1 MVLLDDTN
9 SYWWLVRV
17 VKDMT
22 IGYLPAEH
30 IETPSERLARLNKHR
45 NIDLASKMLG
55 DQAERHQNSLIK
67 AFRKRSLKTVSFT
80 DPTYIEASD
89 IDYSTEEDEFAREF
103 FGHMTVR
110 DQTTDNQ
117 EKMDNKDEN
126 INVISPKSQLETE
139 EAGANELP
147 VTNLVTN
154 DSRRT
159 SNESADERDENKS
172 RSGSHRNTD
181 SFFQDDSVETRK
193 ITLTPNLLRDDSTSP
208 PLSLSNELK
217 DQKLHSLDKT
227 GKESPDVGKDKKER
241 KEKKE
246 KEKKPG
252 MLSGLFKR
260 KDRKN
265 KSIDED
271 IDEILGMKQLN
282 EPLQS
287 SLELNRDHDE
297 VQEDQKVRIQET
309 KTQSSNLEKQSG
321 SGDSPLGDSRQS
333 KVLGSSDSGT
343 VDRFEPSPKI
353 VPGTVTEEKSAE
365 EHGSI
370 SDSSAS
376 TSVTEQFRTG
386 NDPVDVTRTDIKTF
400 KSNTVTS
407 HGDIDSST
415 SLTATATDSAI
426 SSKDKPSETPMPIT
440 STNESNVNSQTL
452 VADNSSQDGSSSPIS
467 SASLESLKNK
477 DLSTK
482 PSIGNSTALA
492 TINTSWND
500 VNLKTYFENNFEIKD
515 MLINVFDNSGVIPA
529 GPEHPLTGNLF
540 KEENVMLADIASRL
554 NGMLENW
561 LDRKI
566 RTKTGRL

>member
-1 MVLLDDTN
+1 
-9 SYWWLVRV
+9 
-17 VKDMT
+17 MT

-67 AFRKRSLKTVSFT
+67 AFRKRGIKTVSFT

-89 IDYSTEEDEFAREF
+89 IDYSTEEDEFGREF
-103 FGHMTVR
+103 FGHMTIR
-110 DQTTDNQ
+110 DQVTDYQ

-126 INVISPKSQLETE
+126 VIVISQKPQPETE
-139 EAGANELP
+139 EAGTDELAQD
-147 VTNLVTN
+147 TNVVII
-154 DSRRT
+154 DSEKTKT
-159 SNESADERDENKS
+159 SNEPAEEVDDNKP

-193 ITLTPNLLRDDSTSP
+193 ITLTPNLLRDDSSSP

-217 DQKLHSLDKT
+217 DQKRPSLDKT

-241 KEKKE
+241 KEKKD

-271 IDEILGMKQLN
+271 IDEILGMKQLT
-282 EPLQS
+282 ESSQS
-287 SLELNRDHDE
+287 SPEHTRDHDE
-297 VQEDQKVRIQET
+297 AQEDQTERIQET
-309 KTQSSNLEKQSG
+309 KLHSSNLENNSG
-321 SGDSPLGDSRQS
+321 SGGSPLGDSSQS
-333 KVLGSSDSGT
+333 KVFGSLDSGT
-343 VDRFEPSPKI
+343 VDRIESAYSKI
-353 VPGTVTEEKSAE
+353 TPDTPAEEKSGE

-376 TSVTEQFRTG
+376 TSITEQSRTG
-386 NDPVDVTRTDIKTF
+386 NVPVEVIRIDQQPF
-400 KSNTVTS
+400 KSNAVTS
-407 HGDIDSST
+407 HLEIDNST
-415 SLTATATDSAI
+415 TLTDTTSDLSTWI
-426 SSKDKPSETPMPIT
+426 KDKPSEAPIQIT
-440 STNESNVNSQTL
+440 STSGSNANSQAL
-452 VADNSSQDGSSSPIS
+452 VVDSSSQDEFLSPVS
-467 SASLESLKNK
+467 SASPESLSVK

-482 PSIGNSTALA
+482 PSARNGTALA

-500 VNLKTYFENNFEIKD
+500 IHLKSFFDNNLEVKD
-515 MLINVFDNSGVIPA
+515 MLINIYDNTGVIPA
-529 GPEHPLTGNLF
+529 GPEHPLTGYLF
-540 KEENVMLADIASRL
+540 KEENVKLADIANRL

-561 LDRKI
+561 LDRKMRAKI
-566 RTKTGRL
+566 SRL

>member
-55 DQAERHQNSLIK
+55 DQAERNQNSLIK
-67 AFRKRSLKTVSFT
+67 AFRKRSIKTVSFT

-110 DQTTDNQ
+110 DQTIDNQ

-126 INVISPKSQLETE
+126 IDVISPKSQLETE
-139 EAGANELP
+139 EAGENERAQ
-147 VTNLVTN
+147 VTNPVTN
-154 DSRRT
+154 DSGRT

-172 RSGSHRNTD
+172 RSGSLRNTD

-227 GKESPDVGKDKKER
+227 GKESPDGGKDKKER

-287 SLELNRDHDE
+287 SPELTRDHDE
-297 VQEDQKVRIQET
+297 VQEDQKVLIQET
-309 KTQSSNLEKQSG
+309 KIQSSNLEKQSG
-321 SGDSPLGDSRQS
+321 SGDSPIGDSRQS

-343 VDRFEPSPKI
+343 VDGFEPSSKI
-353 VPGTVTEEKSAE
+353 VPDTVAE

-376 TSVTEQFRTG
+376 TSVTEQSRTG
-386 NDPVDVTRTDIKTF
+386 NVLEDVTRTDIKPF
-400 KSNTVTS
+400 KSKTVTS
-407 HGDIDSST
+407 HGEIANST
-415 SLTATATDSAI
+415 SLTATATDTAI
-426 SSKDKPSETPMPIT
+426 LSKDKPSETPMPIT
-440 STNESNVNSQTL
+440 STNESNVNSLTL
-452 VADNSSQDGSSSPIS
+452 AADSSSQDESSSPIS
-467 SASLESLKNK
+467 SASLESLNVK

-482 PSIGNSTALA
+482 SSTGNNTASA

-500 VNLKTYFENNFEIKD
+500 VNLKSYFENNFEIKD

-566 RTKTGRL
+566 RTKTARL